1 VAEEIMK
8 YDYYDYMATDTK
20 HGERVYD
27 IIAQKWVEYD
37 VITDSWWTV
46 IPQPP
51 KPKGE
56 EKMVDPIVESVV
68 SELRVRSAL
77 GVNKYG
83 VTLARDDLSLEQW
96 VQHALEECMDM
107 ALYLK
112 RIKVELEKTKD
123 DGK

>member
-1 VAEEIMK
+1 MK
-8 YDYYDYMATDTK
+8 YDYMATDPI
-20 HGERVYD
+20 HGERIFDSITQV
-27 IIAQKWVEYD
+27 WVEWD
-37 VITDSWWTV
+37 AITESWWTV
-46 IPQPP
+46 KPQPP
-51 KPKGE
+51 KPRGKG
-56 EKMVDPIVESVV
+56 KMVDPIVESVV
-68 SELRVRSAL
+68 SELRSRSVL
-77 GVNKYG
+77 GVEKYG

>member
-1 VAEEIMK
+1 MK
-8 YDYYDYMATDTK
+8 YNYYDYTATDTK

-37 VITDSWWTV
+37 LITDSWWTV

-112 RIKVELEKTKD
+112 RIKVELEKVKD

>member
-8 YDYYDYMATDTK
+8 YDYMATDPI
-20 HGERVYD
+20 HGERIFD
-27 IIAQKWVEYD
+27 PITQTWVEWD
-37 VITDSWWTV
+37 AITESWWTV
-46 IPQPP
+46 KPQPP
-51 KPKGE
+51 KPRGKG
-56 EKMVDPIVESVV
+56 KMVDPIVESVV
-68 SELRVRSAL
+68 SELRSRSIL
-77 GVNKYG
+77 GVDKYG

-96 VQHALEECMDM
+96 VQHALEEAMDL

>member
-1 VAEEIMK
+1 MK
-8 YDYYDYMATDTK
+8 YDYMATDNK
-20 HGERVYD
+20 HGERVWD
-27 IIAQKWVEYD
+27 VHTGFWKEYD
-37 VITDSWWTV
+37 AITESWWEV
-46 IPQPP
+46 KPQPP
-51 KPKGE
+51 KPKG
-56 EKMVDPIVESVV
+56 KQSATDPIVESVV
-68 SELRVRSAL
+68 YDLRTRSDV
-77 GVNKYG
+77 GIKKYG

>member
-8 YDYYDYMATDTK
+8 YDYMATDPI
-20 HGERVYD
+20 HGERIFD
-27 IIAQKWVEYD
+27 SITQTWVEWD
-37 VITDSWWTV
+37 AITDSWWEV
-46 IPQPP
+46 KPQPP
-51 KPKGE
+51 KPKGKG
-56 EKMVDPIVESVV
+56 KMVDPIVESVV
-68 SELRVRSAL
+68 SELRSRSVL
-77 GVNKYG
+77 GVDKYG